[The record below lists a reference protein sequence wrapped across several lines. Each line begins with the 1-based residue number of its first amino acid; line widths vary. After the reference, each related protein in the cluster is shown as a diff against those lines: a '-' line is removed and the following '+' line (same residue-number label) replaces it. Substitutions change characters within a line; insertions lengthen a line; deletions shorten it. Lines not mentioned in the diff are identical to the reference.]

1 MNGWILK
8 QIKVENVHVLQLL
21 QNFTWVNLS
30 VADQTKIAHA
40 KTRSK
45 QHGKVS
51 HCADTNHC
59 HQPYSALEH
68 GGKAMVH
75 RQPVD
80 LMATEIGD
88 HRHDKH
94 RQ

>member
-40 KTRSK
+40 KTR
-45 QHGKVS
+45 GK
-51 HCADTNHC
+51 
-59 HQPYSALEH
+59 
-68 GGKAMVH
+68 
-75 RQPVD
+75 
-80 LMATEIGD
+80 
-88 HRHDKH
+88 
-94 RQ
+94 